1 MFTEIELIRIKTM
14 LETRVEQDK
23 KTLAEYGEQY
33 SQEIRNIFNRDIFN
47 DQALIKKIENLL

>member
-23 KTLAEYGEQY
+23 ETLAKYGEHY
-33 SQEIRNIFNRDIFN
+33 SQEIRNIFNRDISN

>member
-23 KTLAEYGEQY
+23 KTLAEYGKLY
-33 SQEIRNIFNRDIFN
+33 SQEVRNIFNRDIAN